1 MFIKYG
7 QDDKAN
13 KAKQYFV
20 SIKEPRVFTVFI
32 RSNFFVG
39 IFKLGNKSIED
50 ALFTNMSIFPNFTL
64 I

>member
-7 QDDKAN
+7 QEDKFSKGN
-13 KAKQYFV
+13 EYFV
-20 SIKEPRVFTVFI
+20 SIKEPRMFTVFI
-32 RSNFFVG
+32 KSNFFVG